1 MRQHAVSC
9 TCLLVMVAIAF
20 DVARPTE
27 AHTPIAGVRTST
39 DAALIRPI
47 GTGIDMVRMPPPP
60 AQSQGPTPAVSLD
73 PPRPSPRP
81 IEPDKPSGRLL
92 SLPVVVGRPPSDSH
106 KAWLGVV
113 ADTLERPLA
122 GALGTPR
129 SQGVLIL
136 ETKPG
141 APAGRSG
148 LQFGDI
154 IVAFNG
160 EPIGQ
165 MQGLCQRMASAT
177 PGREVAL
184 EVWRVAGG
192 DLLQTLHRLADI
204 GNAHVLHRLGKMYAG
219 GFGVARDET
228 KAAEWYRKG
237 AAAGNVPAMTE
248 LAGALLEGRGV
259 ERNAREA
266 AGLLRAAS
274 DNDDPEAMHRL
285 GVLLRDGKDADK
297 NVAEAMQL
305 LAKAG
310 NAGHPAAMVEIGQTY
325 DRGLGVGVDAA
336 KALAWYKR
344 GADLGDPA
352 AVMNLGNLHLQGRGV
367 PQNAAAAVGMFRKAA
382 DLGNTFAMHN
392 LAWTLDQG
400 MGVRRDPEQAAD
412 LVLRALALR
421 NPFSYEQMTKNAH
434 NWTPDLRRALQRKLR
449 AAGVFT
455 GPADG
460 AFGASTIA
468 AIDAHVARSPPEAP
482 RPCSGGG
489 NVL

>member
-1 MRQHAVSC
+1 MLQHAVSC
-9 TCLLVMVAIAF
+9 TCLLLAVALAF
-20 DVARPTE
+20 DVVRPIA
-27 AHTPIAGVRTST
+27 AHTPIAGLRAST
-39 DAALIRPI
+39 DVALTRPI

-73 PPRPSPRP
+73 PPRSSPRP
-81 IEPDKPSGRLL
+81 IEPDQPSGRLV
-92 SLPVVVGRPPSDSH
+92 SLAVAVGGLPPDS
-106 KAWLGVV
+106 KKGWLGVV

-122 GALGTPR
+122 GALEIPR
-129 SQGVLIL
+129 TQGVLIL

-141 APAGRSG
+141 APAGRPG
-148 LQFGDI
+148 LHFGDI

-160 EPIGQ
+160 EPVAH
-165 MQGLCQRMASAT
+165 MQGLCQRVASAT
-177 PGREVAL
+177 PGREAVL
-184 EVWRVAGG
+184 DVWRVASGN
-192 DLLQTLHRLADI
+192 LMQTLHRLADV
-204 GNAHVLHRLGKMYAG
+204 GNAHGMYRLGKMYAG

-228 KAAEWYRKG
+228 KAADWYRKG

-248 LAGALLEGRGV
+248 LAAALLEGRGV
-259 ERNAREA
+259 EKDAREA
-266 AGLLRAAS
+266 ARLLTVAS

-297 NVAEAMQL
+297 NVAEAVKL

-310 NAGHPAAMVEIGQTY
+310 NAGHTAAMVEIGQTY
-325 DRGLGVGVDAA
+325 DRGLGVGVDAT

-344 GADLGDPA
+344 AADLGNPA

-367 PQNAAAAVGMFRKAA
+367 PQNPATAVGMFRKAA

-412 LVLRALALR
+412 LVLRALALG
-421 NPFSYEQMTKNAH
+421 NEFSYEQMTKNAH
-434 NWTPDLRRALQRKLR
+434 NWSLDLRRALQRKLR

-460 AFGASTIA
+460 AVGASTIA
-468 AIDAHVARSPPEAP
+468 AIDAYVARSPREAP
-482 RPCSGGG
+482 RPCGAGG